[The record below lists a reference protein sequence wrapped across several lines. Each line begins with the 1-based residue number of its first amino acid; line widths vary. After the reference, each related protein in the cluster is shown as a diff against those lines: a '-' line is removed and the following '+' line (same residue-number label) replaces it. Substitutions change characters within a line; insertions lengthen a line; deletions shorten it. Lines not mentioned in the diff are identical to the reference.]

1 MMNIGDVVSFR
12 IVMSET
18 YSIERDLKEAEAMAK
33 ALAYYVRQETLYGK
47 VGSGGMFA
55 GGNMPSLTV
64 GALLLRLRRLSE
76 LTRSLDSS
84 QTVRLRKT
92 IHRNEQVLQEW
103 RSHYEQKMLREA
115 NSRLDAMQAFF
126 EECERSPEFGAQ
138 VYKPEV
144 LRRTIVQELLIVI
157 EEQRLDSQ
165 NLPQKIQTIDNRL
178 RRYVKRSE
186 FIWAEI
192 LQPIYPEST
201 FWWLYQ
207 RPPLPVGKRK

>member
-144 LRRTIVQELLIVI
+144 LRRTIVQELFIVI
-157 EEQRLDSQ
+157 EERRLD
-165 NLPQKIQTIDNRL
+165 NTDLAKKIQTIDNRL

-207 RPPLPVGKRK
+207 RPALPVGKRK

>member
-144 LRRTIVQELLIVI
+144 LRRTIVQELFIVI
-157 EEQRLDSQ
+157 EERRLD
-165 NLPQKIQTIDNRL
+165 NTDLAKKIQTIDNRL